1 MAAPTHILSSAAG
14 SRRSGWMPA
23 LLNRLRAF
31 TAFLSV
37 LFLACQATE
46 RAPGET
52 RELDDF
58 GVPVPSG
65 AQAFNRIVS
74 LNPTTTEILFALG
87 AGERLVGRSDWDQ
100 WPTAAWSVSA
110 VGPGL
115 RPNVEAVLSRDPD
128 LVVLYASA
136 DNRGAAER
144 MRAAGIVT
152 ISLKVDRVSDFRDAV
167 RLLGGVTGLGNA
179 ASALVDSVDAVLR
192 SVRAATAK
200 AGRPTIF
207 WHVWDAP
214 IITIGQGSYLDELVE
229 IAGAKNIYS
238 DLRAPSPQVA
248 LEDVARRNPRFILA
262 GPVGAQ
268 VLASD
273 PRWQVVPAVAG
284 GRILIVDTA
293 LVGRPS
299 VNLGDAALSLARLLH
314 PRLGL

>member
-1 MAAPTHILSSAAG
+1 
-14 SRRSGWMPA
+14 
-23 LLNRLRAF
+23 
-31 TAFLSV
+31 V
-37 LFLACQATE
+37 Q
-46 RAPGET
+46 
-52 RELDDF
+52 
-58 GVPVPSG
+58 VPSG
-65 AQAFNRIVS
+65 TQAFRRIVS

-87 AGERLVGRSDWDQ
+87 AGDRLVGRSDWDQ
-100 WPTAAWSVSA
+100 WPAAARRVPA

-115 RPNVEAVLSRDPD
+115 RPNVEAVLARDPE

-136 DNRGAAER
+136 DNRAAAAQ
-144 MRAAGIVT
+144 MRAAGIAT
-152 ISLKVDRVSDFRDAV
+152 IALKVDRVSDFRGAV
-167 RLLGGVTGLGNA
+167 RLLGNVTGLGTA
-179 ASALVDSVDAVLR
+179 AFALVDSVDVVLR
-192 SVRAATAK
+192 RVRAATAN

-214 IITIGQGSYLDELVE
+214 IITIGQGSYLDELVD

-248 LEDVARRNPRFILA
+248 LEDVARRNPQFILA

-273 PRWQVVPAVAG
+273 PRWQVVPAVAN
-284 GRILIVDTA
+284 GRILVVDTA